1 MNLVEEA
8 MTGHW
13 GERCDGYEQGCPVC
27 DAWAEYDNLVI
38 FGETLNKEKQMT
50 DEEKYPTY
58 HDLIDA
64 VIAQIKV
71 DLAKEDETAI
81 VELLARLPRK
91 VLLSYLPEEETQ

>member
-1 MNLVEEA
+1 
-8 MTGHW
+8 
-13 GERCDGYEQGCPVC
+13 
-27 DAWAEYDNLVI
+27 
-38 FGETLNKEKQMT
+38 MT

-58 HDLIDA
+58 HDVIDA

-91 VLLSYLPEEETQ
+91 VLLSYLPEKEEEVISNAPPLTPEMMRAFGKLIMERTMKDVDNKTN